1 MSRNTYYIDGDQE
14 QWNVHEI
21 NKQGNTS
28 SNPKLTKARQ
38 SRRIPMFHIFLKCQ
52 IIMQLLQNAAE
63 LYIYNITSPSREN
76 KCSQTF
82 I

>member
-28 SNPKLTKARQ
+28 
-38 SRRIPMFHIFLKCQ
+38 
-52 IIMQLLQNAAE
+52 
-63 LYIYNITSPSREN
+63 ITI
-76 KCSQTF
+76 C
-82 I
+82 